1 LNAYLQA
8 VLEIESLC
16 RRSYMISI
24 GLMSVVKSAVRKLS
38 AERII
43 YLKGI
48 NSAAQGLEPIYFF
61 NSDRPWAAI

>member
-1 LNAYLQA
+1 
-8 VLEIESLC
+8 
-16 RRSYMISI
+16 MISI